1 MRTCV
6 PNTTCLLLSTLVLAL
21 VLSGCD
27 GSAPV
32 GLDAKTDAEDASS
45 LFQPSS
51 DLEARMTGLRKTV
64 SLARAASADP
74 SPTDGPV
81 RVALASVTRVA
92 PPHDTMRVG
101 ALTHA
106 DGTIYIGYKTPGA
119 AFGGGI
125 DRLDASDPTA
135 LLAPNSLGSD
145 VLDVEDV
152 MYDSG
157 EEALY
162 VTGGLRPSA
171 YDGDLR
177 GTPAA
182 LLQVDGVAAP
192 RATVTGLPGPVGTG
206 VATAPERDREHD
218 VYATS
223 GEEAL
228 SQFDADLSNAT
239 RQEVSGAALESVVA
253 TSSAVFAADREGGV
267 YAGQIEEDGS
277 FAEVSGLGD
286 GHVEQLRARSGAAL
300 NGERLFLARGPRGLA
315 VLDAESG
322 DVLFRRSGPAYTSVS
337 LHEDDPAV
345 PNEPSGF
352 VYAARPDG
360 RLDVY
365 RVGDQGLDTGDVG
378 TGLRVVGTIDLVGLA
393 GMEAPTRQVVGVGC
407 HVYAASSNGDVAAL
421 KMGTAQGCGRGGHQL
436 PVATDDSAETTERE
450 ATTTAV
456 LANDTDADGALDA
469 STVQIRRTPGHG
481 TVRVDEATGEVTY
494 TPEPG
499 FTGTD
504 EYTYTVTDQD
514 GWTSGEATVTI
525 TVEALGPPPPPGG

>member
-6 PNTTCLLLSTLVLAL
+6 PNTILLPALVLAL

-27 GSAPV
+27 AASPV
-32 GLDAKTDAEDASS
+32 GPDAKTDAEDASS
-45 LFQPSS
+45 LFHPAS
-51 DLEARMTGLRKTV
+51 DLGARMTGLGK
-64 SLARAASADP
+64 AASLTRAT
-74 SPTDGPV
+74 SPEHSSTDGPV

-92 PPHDTMRVG
+92 PPRDTMRVG
-101 ALTHA
+101 VLTHA

-145 VLDVEDV
+145 VIDVEDV
-152 MYDSG
+152 TYDGG

-171 YDGDLR
+171 YNGDLR

-182 LLQVDGVAAP
+182 LLKVDGIAAP

-223 GEEAL
+223 GEETL
-228 SQFDADLSNAT
+228 SRFDAALSNAT
-239 RQEVSGAALESVVA
+239 RREAAGTALESVAA
-253 TSSAVFAADREGGV
+253 TPNAVFAADQEGGV
-267 YAGQIEEDGS
+267 YAGQIAGDGP

-286 GHVEQLRARSGAAL
+286 GRVEQLRARGGAAL
-300 NGERLFLARGPRGLA
+300 NGERLFLTRGPRGLA

-322 DVLFRRSGPAYTSVS
+322 DVLFRRSGPVYTSVS
-337 LHEDDPAV
+337 PHEDDPAV
-345 PNEPSGF
+345 PNEPSRF

-378 TGLRVVGTIDLVGLA
+378 TGLRVVGTIDLAGLA
-393 GMEAPTRQVVGVGC
+393 GMEAPIRQVVGVGC
-407 HVYAASSNGDVAAL
+407 HVYAASSNGDVVAL

-436 PVATDDSAETTERE
+436 PAASADSAETTERE

-469 STVQIRRTPGHG
+469 STVQVRRTPAHG
-481 TVRVDEATGEVTY
+481 TVRVDESTGEVTY

-514 GWTSGEATVTI
+514 GWTSGETTVTI